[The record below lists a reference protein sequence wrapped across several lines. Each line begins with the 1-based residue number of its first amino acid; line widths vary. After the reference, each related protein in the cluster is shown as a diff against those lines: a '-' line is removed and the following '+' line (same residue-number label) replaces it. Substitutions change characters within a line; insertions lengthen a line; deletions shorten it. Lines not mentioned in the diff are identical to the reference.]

1 MDPVQYVDVILSKH
15 SKFKALV
22 DKAFQNDNNFVAAMD
37 KVCSSRHQ
45 WSGGAGFC
53 IALRPQQS
61 L

>member
-37 KVCSSRHQ
+37 KVCSSRH
-45 WSGGAGFC
+45 
-53 IALRPQQS
+53 
-61 L
+61 